1 MKKQMKLLLLISLL
15 SFVLAGCEDTT
26 NTLGGTSSPDVTVS
40 SSQKAG
46 VDSDSTNS
54 NVDNNVPDA
63 KSSVDSTDDNNS
75 ANQNPDANEV
85 ASNDASV
92 GDSSVK
98 SETGNNSGTVN
109 SGTGNL
115 TSNNTGSSDGNKEN
129 SSAVSSGDSQTQ
141 IDSQTGSESD
151 TNAAGEENRSA
162 HEDRSQQPV
171 SYKDLVIGEVAEGN
185 IVTFG
190 HYEQDNN
197 FDNGAE
203 PIEWRV
209 LEVNDGKATLIPA
222 AVLMWGT
229 GEEALAKPAEFYDE
243 AFTDAEK
250 LVIAQ
255 QPQLMSNEMIKS
267 YLKLKGKGANPTD
280 VWYYHNDTFLYDNY
294 TQSALACGAKPK
306 SLTARGT
313 ATQTQYIFW
322 TKDGGCS
329 YRVSKDDF
337 ANTMSLSYY
346 DVAKVHYS
354 VKEAICPYIVINTE
368 GFE

>member
-15 SFVLAGCEDTT
+15 SFVLAGCEDTA
-26 NTLGGTSSPDVTVS
+26 NTAGGTSSPDVTVS

-46 VDSDSTNS
+46 FDSDSTNS

-85 ASNDASV
+85 DSNDASV

-98 SETGNNSGTVN
+98 SEAGNNSGTVN

-141 IDSQTGSESD
+141 IDSQTKSESD
-151 TNAAGEENRSA
+151 TNAAGEENQSA
-162 HEDRSQQPV
+162 HEDRSQQSV

-209 LEVNDGKATLIPA
+209 LEVNDGKATLIP
-222 AVLMWGT
+222 VK
-229 GEEALAKPAEFYDE
+229 ALIGSDRDHVYDTLDEFAS
-243 AFTDAEK
+243 AFSESEQAIMLEGPSLFT
-250 LVIAQ
+250 Q
-255 QPQLMSNEMIKS
+255 TS
-267 YLKLKGKGANPTD
+267 LKRLWDK
-280 VWYYHNDTFLYDNY
+280 HNTQGQIGFRPIDKTFLAEPTAYCSAYYKATAAKRSACYIYCYYFEGGTYQYQLEYDHNHAGSFGY
-294 TQSALACGAKPK
+294 D
-306 SLTARGT
+306 TAS
-313 ATQTQYIFW
+313 IHDFW
-322 TKDGGCS
+322 YKD
-329 YRVSKDDF
+329 YVS
-337 ANTMSLSYY
+337 M
-346 DVAKVHYS
+346 
-354 VKEAICPYIVINTE
+354 ICPYIVINVE
-368 GFE
+368 EE